1 MGISGWDAVP
11 GNAERGL
18 VGELARAILL
28 AAVSDG
34 IGRPCLRTSQPWSR
48 TAGVTPSSRVSSR
61 HSWPPNSTRPEG

>member
-34 IGRPCLRTSQPWSR
+34 IGRPCSEDVAAMEQDRRRNPLF
-48 TAGVTPSSRVSSR
+48 
-61 HSWPPNSTRPEG
+61 EGFIPAFLAAEFDPA